1 LELNPTRH
9 TRKTIHPRS
18 QFSLA
23 IAAGLLVTLGLAAP
37 AAAQISPQQSCPTA
51 RDYAMRPPGICE
63 EGESRR
69 VRVQAVYFRTDDK
82 NAFISEA
89 NGVRLAPSTRLF
101 RYEDFSGKLA
111 QLVARGKA
119 EINSRRTGTLLLAE
133 SAALDRGPQALN
145 RNANYFDKANIFDV
159 QTRWLPVPRVRALDR
174 HTTFAVFRRKDE
186 DFYRVGLVS
195 WFVEIGPNGGG
206 RMTVDLDAG
215 VFLRPGETQ
224 IFKFLSDFEVERTGE
239 ARTHLALT
247 LVTVEG
253 DDVETRAQA
262 TAARAGSGPLR

>member
-1 LELNPTRH
+1 MYINTPRQN
-9 TRKTIHPRS
+9 TIHKTRRL
-18 QFSLA
+18 SLA
-23 IAAGLLVTLGLAAP
+23 VAAALFATLALAP
-37 AAAQISPQQSCPTA
+37 QAAAQISLQQSCPDA

-89 NGVRLAPSTRLF
+89 NGVRLAPSTRLL
-101 RYEDFSGKLA
+101 RSEDFSANLA
-111 QLVARGKA
+111 LLVAQGKA
-119 EINSRRTGTLLLAE
+119 DINSRRTGSLLLAE

-145 RNANYFDKANIFDV
+145 QNVNYFDKANYFDE
-159 QTRWLPVPRVRALDR
+159 QNRWLPVTRVRALDR

-195 WFVEIGPNGGG
+195 WFVEIRPDGGG

-224 IFKFLSDFEVERTGE
+224 IFKFLSDFELERTGN
-239 ARTHLALT
+239 ARSYLALT
-247 LVTVEG
+247 LISVDEKEQTAP
-253 DDVETRAQA
+253 ET
-262 TAARAGSGPLR
+262 TAER